1 LNTKTHQPNKKEEE
15 QKMQKKVWM
24 VVALLLVMPGLLF
37 LVSCQKKV
45 AAQAPVAKAM
55 EAPKPAPAPAPAPAP
70 MVMTTPAFMTE
81 RIYFDFDK
89 SALKMEAQSLLKKK
103 ADWLKSTMKAKV
115 TIEGNCDERGT
126 AEYNMALGE
135 RRAQAAKKFLVDMG
149 TDPKRI
155 TTISYGK
162 ERPVDPAHNETAW
175 AKNRNDGF
183 VVSY

>member
-1 LNTKTHQPNKKEEE
+1 
-15 QKMQKKVWM
+15 M

-37 LVSCQKKV
+37 MVSCQKKV
-45 AAQAPVAKAM
+45 AAQAQPPAKAA
-55 EAPKPAPAPAPAPAP
+55 EAPKPAPAPAPAPASMAAP
-70 MVMTTPAFMTE
+70 AVMTDRVF
-81 RIYFDFDK
+81 FDYDK

-103 ADWLKSTMKAKV
+103 AEWLKSTAKAKL

-135 RRAQAAKKFLVDMG
+135 RRAQSAKKFLVDLG
-149 TDPKRI
+149 IDAKRI

-162 ERPVDPAHNETAW
+162 ERPIDPAHNEAAW
-175 AKNRNDGF
+175 TKNRNDGF

>member
-1 LNTKTHQPNKKEEE
+1 
-15 QKMQKKVWM
+15 MQKKLWM

-37 LVSCQKKV
+37 MVSCQKKV
-45 AAQAPVAKAM
+45 AAQAQPAAKAM

-70 MVMTTPAFMTE
+70 VMAAPAFMTE
-81 RIYFDFDK
+81 RIFFDYDK
-89 SALKMEAQSLLKKK
+89 SALKMEAQALLKKK
-103 ADWLKSTMKAKV
+103 AEWLKSTANAKL

-135 RRAQAAKKFLVDMG
+135 RRAQSAKKFLVDLG
-149 TDPKRI
+149 IDAKRI

-162 ERPVDPAHNETAW
+162 ERPIDPAHNQAAW
-175 AKNRNDGF
+175 TKNRNDGF